1 MSAGPQAPPSP
12 RFICLSGDACVL
24 GSAERAGNA
33 LYGARVDL
41 ELGCGLA
48 HALTPQS
55 SRQFFRPICAPSV
68 LPEPIE
74 AVGAQLGISHRVH
87 DVAMSQEVLQRAGI
101 DPVIG

>member
-1 MSAGPQAPPSP
+1 MPTTASRIDLSALSHQPPSHSP
-12 RFICLSGDACVL
+12 ICLSGDACL
-24 GSAERAGNA
+24 LAAAERASNA

-41 ELGCGLA
+41 EFGG
-48 HALTPQS
+48 
-55 SRQFFRPICAPSV
+55 RFFRPICARSV